1 MSDDMPVFSDE
12 ERELIR
18 SSVRRLLEDEWPSL
32 SAVELSQDPAAVK
45 RIWGELAALSIPDLG
60 RNPEMG
66 GLAEIL
72 LVFEELGRACCP
84 APLLGA
90 VVANLLHEQGEAV
103 TDEVVPPVA
112 STSYAVGF
120 GPFDGDRA
128 AGGVTL
134 SGQAVSGSIHF
145 VESAEAAD
153 RFVLFLGDPCGVA
166 IVEAGAPGIS
176 VVSTPALSLPNLS
189 TVQFDRSAA
198 TFLPV
203 SGKALQTIVQ
213 IARLATAS
221 RALGS
226 AQRGYELVVEHANTR
241 KQFGKFI
248 GQFQAVQHRL
258 VDNLTRLDGAR
269 LTLEA
274 AARAYS
280 EKLATWNVFADL
292 SLAHLSPGLRQLAI
306 DMHQLM
312 GAIGYSE
319 EHELPRHFRQ
329 IHGNVS
335 RFGGVLR
342 ARAEIGA
349 YLVASA
355 EQSSQ

>member
-12 ERELIR
+12 ERDLIR
-18 SSVRRLLEDEWPSL
+18 SSIRRLLEDEWPSL
-32 SAVELSQDPAAVK
+32 SAVELSKDPASVK
-45 RIWGELAALSIPDLG
+45 GIWGALAALGVPDLG
-60 RNPEMG
+60 RNPDMG

-72 LVFEELGRACCP
+72 LVFEEMGRACCP

-90 VVANLLHEQGEAV
+90 VISNLLREQNEAV
-103 TDEVVPPVA
+103 TDVTVPPADSVN
-112 STSYAVGF
+112 YAVGF

-128 AGGVTL
+128 AGETVL
-134 SGQAVSGSIHF
+134 SGGTINGSCHF
-145 VESAEAAD
+145 VEGAEVAD
-153 RFVLFLGDPCGVA
+153 RVVVFLAEPSGVA
-166 IVEAGAPGIS
+166 VVDAGASGVSI
-176 VVSTPALSLPNLS
+176 VSTPALSLPNLAS
-189 TVQFDRSAA
+189 VHFDGSPAL
-198 TFLPV
+198 FLPV
-203 SGKALQTIVQ
+203 PSQALRALVQ
-213 IARLATAS
+213 IARLATAA

-269 LTLEA
+269 LTMEA

-280 EKLATWNVFADL
+280 EKLEAWSVFADL
-292 SLAHLSPGLRQLAI
+292 SLAHLNPGLRQLAI

-342 ARAEIGA
+342 ARADIGA

-355 EQSSQ
+355 SQSSQ

>member
-12 ERELIR
+12 ERDLIR
-18 SSVRRLLEDEWPSL
+18 SSIRRLLEDEWPSL
-32 SAVELSQDPAAVK
+32 SAVEWSQDPRAVK
-45 RIWGELAALSIPDLG
+45 RIWGELAALGVPDLG
-60 RNPEMG
+60 RNGEMG

-72 LVFEELGRACCP
+72 LVFEEMGRACCP

-90 VVANLLHEQGEAV
+90 VISNLLHGYSEAV
-103 TDEVVPPVA
+103 TDVAVPPPA
-112 STSYAVGF
+112 SVNYAVGF
-120 GPFDGDRA
+120 GRFDGDRA
-128 AGGVTL
+128 AGEVVL
-134 SGQAVSGSIHF
+134 SGETISGSCHF
-145 VESAEAAD
+145 VEGADVAD
-153 RFVLFLGDPCGVA
+153 RFVVFLGEPSGIAV
-166 IVEAGAPGIS
+166 VEAGASGVSI
-176 VVSTPALSLPNLS
+176 VSTPALSLPGLS
-189 TVQFDRSAA
+189 SVHFDGSAA
-198 TFLPV
+198 LFLPV
-203 SGKALQTIVQ
+203 GERALRALVQ
-213 IARLATAS
+213 IARLATAA

-280 EKLATWNVFADL
+280 EKLETWSVFADL
-292 SLAHLSPGLRQLAI
+292 SVAHLNPGLRQLAI

-355 EQSSQ
+355 AQSSQ